1 MSQQEELLGTVA
13 RGIID
18 RRQDEEIWDAW
29 IADTRPGGYGTKNSS
44 DFEAQMRFISGARSN
59 DPDRTNLLTPGMI
72 PADGTFRIKSVGIQV
87 AFSDRSLEREF
98 FRTAVISVIV
108 GDRPALILPAS
119 LMATPATMQ
128 RRMVSDDIHH
138 SGLRWWYDLERSI
151 AIPPRQGFE
160 IYLETADCF
169 ARRMRRVAGGQE
181 PGCYAMVK
189 LIMKGDRTFP
199 VFEDD
204 LDPEQLEEMRRKAEE
219 RVAKLNEELA
229 ARHALNPT
237 ADEAMQQALASSVE
251 KELGIPISKE
261 QADAI
266 KGHFVENFF
275 SAFPLPVNIDDSI
288 FKEYSAEDIYHGIK
302 KEE

>member
-1 MSQQEELLGTVA
+1 
-13 RGIID
+13 
-18 RRQDEEIWDAW
+18 
-29 IADTRPGGYGTKNSS
+29 
-44 DFEAQMRFISGARSN
+44 
-59 DPDRTNLLTPGMI
+59 
-72 PADGTFRIKSVGIQV
+72 
-87 AFSDRSLEREF
+87 
-98 FRTAVISVIV
+98 
-108 GDRPALILPAS
+108 
-119 LMATPATMQ
+119 
-128 RRMVSDDIHH
+128 
-138 SGLRWWYDLERSI
+138 
-151 AIPPRQGFE
+151 
-160 IYLETADCF
+160 
-169 ARRMRRVAGGQE
+169 MRRVAGGQE

-288 FKEYSAEDIYHGIK
+288 FKEYSAEDVRSVTFVMKMPAVIRLLRRITRKRCVKFSRMNVLVRDNFKCQYCGRRLPTRKLNYDHVVPKSQGGRTTWQNIVTSCIPCNDRKAGRTPEQAGMPLKVKPVKPRSLPVVAFTIDDRETIPEAWRNFLYWHGSL
-302 KEE
+302 EQD